1 MFRTGRPK
9 DQGPEPVDFTETL
22 STEFCPFPVR
32 YEASGKTK
40 TIELPNGDR
49 LFKNDG
55 TRVTLTNLENGK
67 QETFVVTGT
76 IRATEL
82 EGGDLQLVSTGQTL
96 FSSPNIGL
104 LRLTGR
110 FTVVEDEEGNL
121 SQPKGDGSIIDVC
134 AQLA

>member
-1 MFRTGRPK
+1 MG
-9 DQGPEPVDFTETL
+9 
-22 STEFCPFPVR
+22 TEFCPFPVR
-32 YEASGKTK
+32 YEASGKIK

-67 QETFVVTGT
+67 QETFVVNGT
-76 IRATEL
+76 IHATDL
-82 EGGDLQLVSTGQTL
+82 EGDDLQMVSTGQTL
-96 FSSPNIGL
+96 LSSLSIGL

-110 FTVVEDEEGNL
+110 FTFVEDEEGNL
-121 SQPKGDGSIIDVC
+121 SQPKGDGRIIDVC